1 MKCKQAEHLM
11 TISVYATPTEEEK
24 AALAAH
30 IDQCDRCSL
39 RWEKAASFRKEPY
52 SNFSVDRPDPDRSW
66 AVIARRLSERR
77 RISNP
82 RLIQTLIS
90 AAAVLLVVFIAGIFF
105 GRRIFL
111 VPPASTGAR
120 PILLSE
126 ASLESYADFLQPV
139 LVNFINRGGSENSRS
154 LQRLERSI
162 VSDLLDRTRQLR
174 SLLPENGGSALQDLL
189 QDLEFILTAMDN
201 LEPGD
206 GETARH
212 LAGLIREKEVS
223 FRLHQLIRTQTTL

>member
-1 MKCKQAEHLM
+1 MNCKQAEHLM

-30 IDQCDRCSL
+30 LNLCRRCRL
-39 RWEKAASFRKEPY
+39 RWEKTASLREETHRT
-52 SNFSVDRPDPDRSW
+52 FSVDRPDPDRSW
-66 AVIARRLSERR
+66 AVIARRLSGKRQ
-77 RISNP
+77 IFNP
-82 RLIQTLIS
+82 RMIRTLVS
-90 AAAVLLVVFIAGIFF
+90 AAAILLVVFITGIFF
-105 GRRIFL
+105 GRRLFL
-111 VPPASTGAR
+111 VLPASTAAR

-139 LVNFINRGGSENSRS
+139 LVNFINSDREENSRS

-189 QDLEFILTAMDN
+189 QDLDFILTAMDN

-206 GETARH
+206 EETARH
-212 LAGLIREKEVS
+212 LAGLIKDKEVS
-223 FRLHQLIRTQTTL
+223 FRLHQLIRIQTTI